1 VKRFSRRLLLAGAVL
16 SGGFGLREAWRLSRP
31 QVLRFFVERDY
42 GAERVVNHGGW
53 LISATEAGLF
63 RIAKPGEQ

>member
-1 VKRFSRRLLLAGAVL
+1 MKRFSRRLLLAGAAI
-16 SGGFGLREAWRLSRP
+16 SGGFGLRGLWRFSRP

-63 RIAKPGEQ
+63 RIEKP